1 MTRAPPAAASSRV
14 RSVECEST
22 TMISSQKSTERRH
35 ASMRSASLKVMM
47 HAVRPLSFATGTSAS
62 PGDNSP
68 YNTPA
73 MSQVLFYDPLCQQ
86 PYDTR
91 TLHTQAMGGTEAT
104 LVRVADALDAWV
116 IQHNRS
122 QDWERY
128 RRPQRL
134 DGVTSVIVNR
144 DSRALTRVRQRY
156 PGARVYLWLHD
167 R

>member
-68 YNTPA
+68 YNTQSHEPGP
-73 MSQVLFYDPLCQQ
+73 VLRPRVPTAL
-86 PYDTR
+86 R
-91 TLHTQAMGGTEAT
+91 HSHTAYAGDGWH
-104 LVRVADALDAWV
+104 RVDA
-116 IQHNRS
+116 
-122 QDWERY
+122 
-128 RRPQRL
+128 
-134 DGVTSVIVNR
+134 
-144 DSRALTRVRQRY
+144 
-156 PGARVYLWLHD
+156 GARRGCARRVGDAAQPHARLGAL
-167 R
+167 